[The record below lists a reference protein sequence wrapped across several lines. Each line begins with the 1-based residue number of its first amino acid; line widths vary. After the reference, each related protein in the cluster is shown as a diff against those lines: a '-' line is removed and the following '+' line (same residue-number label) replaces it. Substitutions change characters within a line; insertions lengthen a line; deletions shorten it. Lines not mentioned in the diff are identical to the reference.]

1 MQKTLTKLKGDGDL
15 LKMSSI
21 QDIEKVKDEITERY
35 KAEMGAKNQEMARL
49 EKMYTE
55 RIDTLQK
62 EVSKLHV

>member
-1 MQKTLTKLKGDGDL
+1 M

-21 QDIEKVKDEITERY
+21 QDMEKIKDEITERY
-35 KAEMGAKNQEMARL
+35 KVEMGAKNQEMARL